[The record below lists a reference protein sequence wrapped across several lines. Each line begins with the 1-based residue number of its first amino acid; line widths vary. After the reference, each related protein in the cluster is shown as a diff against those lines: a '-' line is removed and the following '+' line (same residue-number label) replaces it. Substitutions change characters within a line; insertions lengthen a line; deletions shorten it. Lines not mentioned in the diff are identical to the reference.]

1 MSFLNWGN
9 AKISEDKQ
17 LELDKTVI
25 LRIAEDKLKKDLDK
39 VEKKIEKHRE
49 ERLKK
54 DVFTMTRKQIANA
67 DIRADNLAFERNE
80 ILRRLDLIKEAKEGS
95 H

>member
-1 MSFLNWGN
+1 MSFWNPARMN
-9 AKISEDKQ
+9 EDRQ
-17 LELDKTVI
+17 LELDKRVI
-25 LRIAEDKLKKDLDK
+25 LNIAEDKLKKDLDK

-80 ILRRLDLIKEAKEGS
+80 ILRRLDLIKESKKGND
-95 H
+95 

>member
-1 MSFLNWGN
+1 MSFWNP
-9 AKISEDKQ
+9 ARMDEDRQ
-17 LELDKTVI
+17 LELDKRVI
-25 LRIAEDKLKKDLDK
+25 LGIAEDKLKKDLDK
-39 VEKKIEKHRE
+39 VEKKIEKYRE

-80 ILRRLDLIKEAKEGS
+80 ILRRLDLIADAKEGLL
-95 H
+95 

>member
-67 DIRADNLAFERNE
+67 DIRADNLAFEKDA
-80 ILRRLDLIKEAKEGS
+80 ILRRLDLIADAKEGLV
-95 H
+95 

>member
-1 MSFLNWGN
+1 MSFWNP
-9 AKISEDKQ
+9 ARMDEDRQ
-17 LELDKTVI
+17 LELDKRVI
-25 LRIAEDKLKKDLDK
+25 LGIAEDKLKKDLDK
-39 VEKKIEKHRE
+39 VEKKIEKYRE

-80 ILRRLDLIKEAKEGS
+80 ILRRLELIKESKKGND
-95 H
+95 

>member
-1 MSFLNWGN
+1 MSFWNPARMN
-9 AKISEDKQ
+9 EDRQ
-17 LELDKTVI
+17 LELDKRVI
-25 LRIAEDKLKKDLDK
+25 LNIAEDKLKKDLDK

-67 DIRADNLAFERNE
+67 DIRADNLAFEKDA
-80 ILRRLDLIKEAKEGS
+80 ILRRLDLIADAKEGLV
-95 H
+95 

>member
-1 MSFLNWGN
+1 MSFFNWGN
-9 AKISEDKQ
+9 AKIIEDKQ

-25 LRIAEDKLKKDLDK
+25 LGIAEDKLKKDLDK

-67 DIRADNLAFERNE
+67 DIRADNLAFEKDA
-80 ILRRLDLIKEAKEGS
+80 ILRRLDLIADAKEGLV
-95 H
+95 

>member
-1 MSFLNWGN
+1 MSFWNPARMN
-9 AKISEDKQ
+9 EDRQ
-17 LELDKTVI
+17 LELDKRVI
-25 LRIAEDKLKKDLDK
+25 LGIAEDKLKKDLDK
-39 VEKKIEKHRE
+39 VEKKIEKYRE

-80 ILRRLDLIKEAKEGS
+80 ILRRLELIKESKKGND
-95 H
+95 

>member
-1 MSFLNWGN
+1 MSFWNP
-9 AKISEDKQ
+9 ARMDEDRQ
-17 LELDKTVI
+17 LELDKRVI
-25 LRIAEDKLKKDLDK
+25 LGIAEDKLKKDLDK

-67 DIRADNLAFERNE
+67 DIRADNLAFEKDA
-80 ILRRLDLIKEAKEGS
+80 ILRRLDLIADAKEGMF
-95 H
+95 